1 VDTGTFAVEES
12 TMGKSRRKY
21 PAEFRRQ
28 VVELA
33 RTGRSA
39 EDLAREFGA
48 SRESIRLWVL
58 AADREQRA
66 RAALTPDERAELE
79 RLRRENRQ
87 LRVERDILS
96 KATAWFARETTGIPP
111 KDSGS

>member
-1 VDTGTFAVEES
+1 
-12 TMGKSRRKY
+12 MGKSRRKY

-28 VVELA
+28 LVELA
-33 RTGRSA
+33 RAGRSA

-58 AADREQRA
+58 RAEREEHDVRA
-66 RAALTPDERAELE
+66 LKPDERGELE

-87 LRVERDILS
+87 LRLEREILS
-96 KATAWFARETTGIPP
+96 KAAAWFARETKAVPS
-111 KDSGS
+111 KDSDS

>member
-1 VDTGTFAVEES
+1 
-12 TMGKSRRKY
+12 MGKPRRAY

-28 VVELA
+28 LVELA
-33 RTGRSA
+33 RAGRSA
-39 EDLAREFGA
+39 EDLAREFGP
-48 SRESIRLWVL
+48 SRESIRLWIVRAEREERDRGVL
-58 AADREQRA
+58 KA
-66 RAALTPDERAELE
+66 DERAELE

-87 LRVERDILS
+87 LRLERDILS

>member
-1 VDTGTFAVEES
+1 
-12 TMGKSRRKY
+12 M
-21 PAEFRRQ
+21 
-28 VVELA
+28 VELA
-33 RTGRSA
+33 RAGRSA

-58 AADREQRA
+58 RSERDEHDQRA
-66 RAALTPDERAELE
+66 LKADERSELE

-87 LRVERDILS
+87 LRLEREILS